1 MMNSEGQEMGFL
13 ENGRLLLSC
22 CLALVGLAFG
32 APAAAQISFSV
43 TLPQSATSEPVTGRL
58 IVVTTRRAAD
68 GAPAPV
74 EPRQS
79 LGMNGQ
85 PAFGMDVENQT
96 GRAAC
101 REREC
106 EYGWISGERGL
117 LTTNKIT

>member
-13 ENGRLLLSC
+13 EYGRLLLSC

-58 IVVTTRRAAD
+58 IVVTTRHAAA
-68 GAPAPV
+68 GSPAYV

-79 LGMNGQ
+79 IGLNR
-85 PAFGMDVENQT
+85 PPES
-96 GRAAC
+96 GRASC
-101 REREC
+101 SERV
-106 EYGWISGERGL
+106 WQSVERSVD
-117 LTTNKIT
+117 